1 MFSSMADSGFLDEAK
16 ELFKPLSGEVTLPQV
31 AVFTMV
37 ISTYARAGMAMDAHK
52 VYQQMIASGVTPT
65 AYTCTALISGF
76 AKDLSIL
83 DSVGYAKKYFLEML
97 DRGMKPHYKPYMD
110 LMNAIACEEPEEE
123 VNKFLEQIK
132 AKGLSL
138 DDYSFPY
145 KEGHLTKQMEA
156 IRMSTG
162 LVDNNTVVQKYLEK
176 LLASPWKIIEL
187 SLSMHCALL
196 EDGNVN
202 EATKV
207 CNSIQHT
214 VTEPSVVLHTLVIES
229 YLKFG
234 KAKGALKAY
243 RGMLAAGVAPNS
255 YTYTI
260 LIKGLTADPLFCG
273 DAKKC
278 LLEMMEKGMRPNAAT
293 YTAVIESFAKQ
304 GDKGYQEECKEVVE
318 VMISKG
324 FVPNAKAMREVLKG
338 RPKAVI
344 RGIMNIVLSK
354 LNG

>member
-1 MFSSMADSGFLDEAK
+1 MQKRFKCSVLWQIPASLMKRKSFLSHSLVRSLCLKWLSSPWSF
-16 ELFKPLSGEVTLPQV
+16 QN
-31 AVFTMV
+31 
-37 ISTYARAGMAMDAHK
+37 ARAGMAMDAHK

-65 AYTCTALISGF
+65 AYIYTALISGF

-110 LMNAIACEEPEEE
+110 LINAIACEEPEEE

-138 DDYSFPY
+138 DNYSFPY

-156 IRMSTG
+156 ICMSTD
-162 LVDNNTVVQKYLEK
+162 LVDNNTVVKKYLEK
-176 LLASPWKIIEL
+176 LLASPWEIIEL

-214 VTEPSVVLHTLVIES
+214 VTEPSVILHTLVIES

-234 KAKGALKAY
+234 KVKGALKAY

-255 YTYTI
+255 YTYTV
-260 LIKGLTADPLFCG
+260 LIKGLTADPLFSG

-278 LLEMMEKGMRPNAAT
+278 LLEMMEKGDEAQCCYLHCCDR
-293 YTAVIESFAKQ
+293 EL
-304 GDKGYQEECKEVVE
+304 CKA
-318 VMISKG
+318 G
-324 FVPNAKAMREVLKG
+324 
-338 RPKAVI
+338 
-344 RGIMNIVLSK
+344 
-354 LNG
+354 